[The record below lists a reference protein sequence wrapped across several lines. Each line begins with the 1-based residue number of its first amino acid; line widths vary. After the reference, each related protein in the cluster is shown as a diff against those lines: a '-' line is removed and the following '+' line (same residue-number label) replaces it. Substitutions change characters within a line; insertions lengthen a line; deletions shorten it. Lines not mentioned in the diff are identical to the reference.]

1 MNLTA
6 IARKLQKALI
16 KKGVHV
22 SINQYQRYSDKAER
36 MVTKFVVTMPKY
48 CQEEQKIKNVAICES
63 YRMIDVVQALA
74 ALLNG
79 GGDPDC

>member
-6 IARKLQKALI
+6 IAKKLQKALI

-22 SINQYQRYSDKAER
+22 SINQFQYYSDKAER
-36 MVTKFVVTMPKY
+36 MVTKFVVTTPKY
-48 CQEEQKIKNVAICES
+48 CQEEQKIKNVTICES

>member
-6 IARKLQKALI
+6 IARKLQKALL
-16 KKGVHV
+16 KKGVYV

-36 MVTKFVVTMPKY
+36 MVTKFVVTTPKY
-48 CQEEQKIKNVAICES
+48 YPDEQKIKNVAVCES